1 MRHKGFW
8 FVLLVLAGLSTPTH
22 AQDLIQLY
30 QEAHF
35 KEHAEQIFAT
45 RGMRVEPKPVIPFN
59 YESELIRSYLNLVH
73 PPSVVSP
80 KPEPRPLYPVNSWR
94 AARRLDK
101 EWFESRFSE
110 TKWSFPGYKRLGIL
124 DTTQTRVLRGR
135 LEEVFGP
142 PTSATVDDLKPGMN
156 RIEDY
161 VQFEYWIVVNDSIP
175 IKVMDV
181 NGPFDRGLV
190 FAGDRAHL
198 DVLYD
203 VKDALADMIG
213 PGKTIAP
220 YVDYYYDVAERIWYR
235 TGYRNRSFFLHRLPH
250 GPTGYYRPSLEFI
263 P

>member
-8 FVLLVLAGLSTPTH
+8 LVLIFFVGFSTPTH

-35 KEHAEQIFAT
+35 KEKAAQIFAEH
-45 RGMRVEPKPVIPFN
+45 GMRVDPKPIILYN
-59 YESELIRSYLNLVH
+59 LDSELIRSYLNLVH
-73 PPSVVSP
+73 PSPVVKP
-80 KPEPRPLYPVNSWR
+80 KSEPRPRYTVNSWR

-101 EWFESRFSE
+101 EWFEKRFSE
-110 TKWSFPGYKRLGIL
+110 VKWAFLGYQKLGIL

-135 LEEVFGP
+135 LEEVFGA
-142 PTSATVDDLKPGMN
+142 PTSATIDDLKPGHG

-175 IKVMDV
+175 IKVLDV

-203 VKDALADMIG
+203 VKDALAELIG
-213 PGKTIAP
+213 PGKPIAP

-235 TGYRNRSFFLHRLPH
+235 TGYRNRAFFLHRLPH
-250 GPTGYYRPSLEFI
+250 GPTAYYRPSLEFV